1 MPFCEPETN
10 AINLSL
16 FLYLEGIKTSQ
27 HRGMF
32 KDKTLRVS
40 RHNASMALCRH
51 TIHIPARMRVQK
63 RIHPINL
70 QLACVHASIDPS
82 ANTYIHGQTGGQT
95 DVHPDAK
102 RDSHCLFVTQ
112 VLNLVV
118 YIEGSIDASG
128 LGTVSLHRSPC

>member
-1 MPFCEPETN
+1 MQTYY
-10 AINLSL
+10 S
-16 FLYLEGIKTSQ
+16 YTG
-27 HRGMF
+27 
-32 KDKTLRVS
+32 
-40 RHNASMALCRH
+40 
-51 TIHIPARMRVQK
+51 RMRVQK

-128 LGTVSLHRSPC
+128 FGTVSLHRSPC